1 MALPGLVRETDDVN
15 EEGGVKDIS
24 EDDYIVRLTACR
36 ASN

>member
-1 MALPGLVRETDDVN
+1 MALRGPVWETDNVN
-15 EEGGVKDIS
+15 EQGGENDIR

>member
-1 MALPGLVRETDDVN
+1 MALPGLVRVTEDVN
-15 EEGGVKDIS
+15 EQGGVNDIR